1 MDDNRRSLYLAAL
14 GPDNLG
20 ELPFAQLV
28 LALEDLAPAEVRADL
43 AELGFEPNAALDR
56 SALRTALQVE
66 TSKAPAKPVIAV
78 GPPPPFEPLAPLIPS
93 LRYRPPA
100 DGERARLLSGHVTPA
115 DRWAVREEAEHY
127 TLKGGFDQLL
137 ALEYAA
143 IDAKEYQ
150 LRAVRRVLA
159 EMHGN
164 AILADEV
171 GLGKTVEAGLII
183 KEYHLREMIRSCLIL
198 TPAPLV
204 DQWVEE
210 MQDKFGLK
218 FHRLG
223 DEVDISQYQ
232 LIIGSIDRAKGAYR
246 KALIDRTW
254 DMVVV
259 DECHM
264 LKNHRTGRFKFVFN
278 LNRKHCLLLSATPV
292 QNELRELYNLITV
305 ARPGHL
311 KGPRQFQKLFMED
324 RRHAR
329 NVEHLRALLNEVMI
343 RNRRSNTLTELPPRR
358 ITHFEI
364 QLTPSEHEFHDAVVR
379 FCKRIYTKYVEGEI
393 ILQSIDGK
401 AVVSKVVLVLMI
413 LLKEMTSS
421 PRAVAHTLRGAMAE
435 RIGQMDS
442 GDGQELARLLE
453 LSATMDIPS
462 KARKLMELITAD
474 ASKIIVYTEFVATL
488 EFLRDFLADHGIDAV
503 LFHGGLSGTQ
513 KRSAV
518 ERFRDGT
525 AQVLLS
531 TESGGQGLNLQ
542 FCHRLVNYDLP
553 WNPMRI
559 EQRIGRIHRYG
570 QERPVEIYTLFLRG
584 TIEEYILHVLT
595 GKIDM
600 FQTVIGEIDAML
612 SFMHEQQSLEV
623 RITDIILHSNNFDQ
637 IRAQMEML
645 GEEMRKANEDL
656 TEAEKTSA
664 AMLDSVLG

>member
-1 MDDNRRSLYLAAL
+1 MDDNRRELYLAAL
-14 GPDNLG
+14 GPDDTG
-20 ELPFAQLV
+20 ELAFGQLV
-28 LALEDLAPAEVRADL
+28 LALEDLAPTDVRADL
-43 AELGFEPNAALDR
+43 AELGFDDNAPLDR
-56 SALRTALQVE
+56 GALRVALQ
-66 TSKAPAKPVIAV
+66 TSMARTPVRPVIMV
-78 GPPPPFEPLAPLIPS
+78 GPPPDGEALPPLIAT

-100 DGERARLLSGHVTPA
+100 DGERARLLAGHVTPA
-115 DRWAVREEAEHY
+115 DRWAVREQAEFY

-150 LRAVRRVLA
+150 LRAARRVLA

-210 MQDKFGLK
+210 MQGKFGLD

-223 DEVDISQYQ
+223 DETDITPYQ
-232 LIIGSIDRAKGAYR
+232 LVVGSIDRAKGAYR
-246 KALIDRTW
+246 KVLTERTW

-278 LNRKHCLLLSATPV
+278 LSRKHCLLLSATPV

-343 RNRRSNTLTELPPRR
+343 RNRRANTLTELPPRR
-358 ITHFEI
+358 ISHYNI
-364 QLTPSEHEFHDAVVR
+364 DLTEDEHEFHEAVVK
-379 FCKRIYTKYVEGEI
+379 FCKRIYQRYVEGEVV
-393 ILQSIDGK
+393 LSGPDGK
-401 AVVSKVVLVLMI
+401 IVVSKLVLVLMT

-421 PRAVAHTLRGAMAE
+421 PAAVAHTLRGAMAG
-435 RIGQMDS
+435 RIGQDAV
-442 GDGQELARLLE
+442 DGQSLTRLLAMAE
-453 LSATMDIPS
+453 SMEIPS
-462 KARKLMELITAD
+462 KARKLLHLISAD
-474 ASKIIVYTEFVATL
+474 TSKIIVYTEFVATL
-488 EFLRDFLADHGIDAV
+488 EFLRDFLRNHGIEAV
-503 LFHGGLSGTQ
+503 LFHGGLSGPQ

-518 ERFRDGT
+518 ERFRDGQ
-525 AQVLLS
+525 AQVFLS

-559 EQRIGRIHRYG
+559 EQRIGRVHRYG
-570 QERPVEIYTLFLRG
+570 QERPVEISTLVLRG

-595 GKIDM
+595 GKLDM

-623 RITDIILHSNNFDQ
+623 RITDIILHSRTFTE

-664 AMLDSVLG
+664 ALLDSVLG

>member
-1 MDDNRRSLYLAAL
+1 
-14 GPDNLG
+14 
-20 ELPFAQLV
+20 
-28 LALEDLAPAEVRADL
+28 
-43 AELGFEPNAALDR
+43 
-56 SALRTALQVE
+56 
-66 TSKAPAKPVIAV
+66 
-78 GPPPPFEPLAPLIPS
+78 
-93 LRYRPPA
+93 
-100 DGERARLLSGHVTPA
+100 
-115 DRWAVREEAEHY
+115 Y

-137 ALEYAA
+137 ALEHAA

-204 DQWVEE
+204 DQWLDE
-210 MQDKFGLK
+210 MEDKFGMR

-223 DEVDISQYQ
+223 DESDVGAHQ
-232 LIIGSIDRAKGAYR
+232 LVVGSIDRAKSGYR
-246 KALIDRTW
+246 KALLDRTW

-259 DECHM
+259 DECHI
-264 LKNHRTGRFKFVFN
+264 LKNHRTGRFKFVFS

-329 NVEHLRALLNEVMI
+329 NVEHLRALLGEVMI
-343 RNRRSNTLTELPPRR
+343 RNRRANTLTELPPRR
-358 ITHFEI
+358 ITHHEVR
-364 QLTPSEHEFHDAVVR
+364 LTDDEHGFHDAVVR
-379 FCKRIYTKYVEGEI
+379 FCKRIYSKYVEGEVV
-393 ILQSIDGK
+393 LHGVEGK
-401 AVVSKVVLVLMI
+401 AVVPKLVLVLMI

-421 PRAVAHTLRGAMAE
+421 PRAVAETLRGAM
-435 RIGQMDS
+435 R
-442 GDGQELARLLE
+442 ARLGKVDAVDQHDLE
-453 LSATMDIPS
+453 RVLLMAEEMPIPT
-462 KARKLMELITAD
+462 KARRLLHLISEAPT
-474 ASKIIVYTEFVATL
+474 KIIVYTEFVATL
-488 EFLRDFLADHGIDAV
+488 EYLRDFLSDHGIETV
-503 LFHGGLSGTQ
+503 LFHGGLSGGQ

-518 ERFRDGT
+518 ERFRDST

-559 EQRIGRIHRYG
+559 EQRIGRVHRYG
-570 QERPVEIYTLFLRG
+570 QEHPVEISTLFLRG

-600 FQTVIGEIDAML
+600 FQTVIGEVDAML

-623 RITDIILHSNNFDQ
+623 RITEIILNSKDFSE
-637 IRAQMEML
+637 IRQRMEQL
-645 GEEMRKANEDL
+645 GEEMRKANEEL
-656 TEAEKTSA
+656 NEAERASA
-664 AMLDSVLG
+664 ALLDSVLG

>member
-1 MDDNRRSLYLAAL
+1 MITEARQTAYRSLAESMTQA
-14 GPDNLG
+14 
-20 ELPFAQLV
+20 ELRLDDFW
-28 LALEDLAPAEVRADL
+28 LEPHIHPIDVRNDLI
-43 AELGFEPNAALDR
+43 ELGFDPDEPIERAEL
-56 SALRTALQVE
+56 LTALNALSQ
-66 TSKAPAKPVIAV
+66 KIAKPAILVA
-78 GPPPPFEPLAPLIPS
+78 PPPPLPNDAPLIPA
-93 LRYRPPA
+93 LRYRPPS
-100 DGERARLLSGHVTPA
+100 DGERARLLAGHVTPA
-115 DRWAVREEAEHY
+115 DRWVVREQAEHY

-137 ALEYAA
+137 SLEYAA

-204 DQWVEE
+204 EQWLEE
-210 MQDKFGLK
+210 MHDKFGMQ

-223 DEVDISQYQ
+223 DAPQINDYQ
-232 LIIGSIDRAKGAYR
+232 LVVASIDRAKGAYR
-246 KALIDRTW
+246 KQLTDRTW

-278 LNRKHCLLLSATPV
+278 LSRKHCLLLSATPV

-329 NVEHLRALLNEVMI
+329 NVEHLRSLLNEVMI
-343 RNRRSNTLTELPPRR
+343 RNRRSNTLTELPPRH
-358 ITHFEI
+358 ITHHEI
-364 QLTPSEHEFHDAVVR
+364 TLTETEHEFHDTMVR
-379 FCKRIYTKYVEGEI
+379 FCKRIYQKYVEGEV
-393 ILQSIDGK
+393 ILNSPDGK
-401 AVVSKVVLVLMI
+401 IVVSKLVLVLMT

-421 PRAVAHTLRGAMAE
+421 PHAVIHTLRGAMAE
-435 RIGQMDS
+435 RIGKMDAA
-442 GDGQELARLLE
+442 DGKELNQLLAYAAN
-453 LSATMDIPS
+453 LSIPS
-462 KARKLMELITAD
+462 KAKRLIEIVTAD
-474 ASKIIVYTEFVATL
+474 PSKIIIYTEFVATL
-488 EFLRDFLADHGIDAV
+488 EFLRDFFADHGIESV
-503 LFHGGLSGTQ
+503 VFYGGLSGIQ
-513 KRSAV
+513 KRNAI
-518 ERFRDGT
+518 ERFRDGS

-570 QERPVEIYTLFLRG
+570 QERPVEISTLILRG

-595 GKIDM
+595 SKIDM

-612 SFMHEQQSLEV
+612 SFMNEQQSLEV
-623 RITDIILHSNNFDQ
+623 RITDIILHSKDFSE

-645 GEEMRKANEDL
+645 GEELRKANDEL
-656 TEAEKTSA
+656 TDAEKTSA
-664 AMLDSVLG
+664 ALLDSVL

>member
-1 MDDNRRSLYLAAL
+1 MDDNRRELYLAAL
-14 GPDNLG
+14 GTDDLG
-20 ELPFAQLV
+20 DLPFAQLV
-28 LALEDLAPAEVRADL
+28 LAVEDLAPTDVRADL
-43 AELGFEPNAALDR
+43 VELGFESTDDLNRAALR
-56 SALRTALQVE
+56 SALQAAAPKT
-66 TSKAPAKPVIAV
+66 PAKPVIAV
-78 GPPPPFEPLAPLIPS
+78 APPPLFEALPPLING

-100 DGERARLLSGHVTPA
+100 DGERARLLAGHVTPA
-115 DRWAVREEAEHY
+115 DRWAVREQAEHY

-150 LRAVRRVLA
+150 LRAARRVLA

-183 KEYHLREMIRSCLIL
+183 KEYHLREMMRSCLIL

-210 MQDKFGLK
+210 MQGKFGLQ

-223 DEVDISQYQ
+223 DEVDITPYQ

-246 KALIDRTW
+246 KVLTDRTW

-278 LNRKHCLLLSATPV
+278 LSRKHCLLLSATPV

-329 NVEHLRALLNEVMI
+329 NIEHLRALLNEVMI

-358 ITHFEI
+358 ISHYNIE
-364 QLTPSEHEFHDAVVR
+364 LTPSEHEFHDAVVR
-379 FCKRIYTKYVEGEI
+379 FCKRIYQRYVEGEV
-393 ILQSIDGK
+393 ILSGPDGK
-401 AVVSKVVLVLMI
+401 IVVSKLVLVLMT

-421 PRAVAHTLRGAMAE
+421 PAAVVHTLKGAMAT
-435 RIGQMDS
+435 RMGHDS
-442 GDGQELARLLE
+442 ADKEALSELLE
-453 LSATMDIPS
+453 LADRMDIPS
-462 KARKLMELITAD
+462 KARKLLHIINAD
-474 ASKIIVYTEFVATL
+474 TSKIIVYTEFVATL
-488 EFLRDFLADHGIDAV
+488 EFLRDFLANHGIQAV
-503 LFHGGLSGTQ
+503 LFHGGLSGSQ
-513 KRSAV
+513 KRNAV

-525 AQVLLS
+525 AQVFLS

-542 FCHRLVNYDLP
+542 FCHRMVNYDLP

-559 EQRIGRIHRYG
+559 EQRIGRVHRYG
-570 QERPVEIYTLFLRG
+570 QERPVEISTLVLRG

-623 RITDIILHSNNFDQ
+623 RITDIILHSKDFTE
-637 IRAQMEML
+637 IRKQMETL
-645 GEEMRKANEDL
+645 GEEMQKANEDL

-664 AMLDSVLG
+664 ALLDSVLG

>member
-1 MDDNRRSLYLAAL
+1 MDDNRRELYLAAL
-14 GPDNLG
+14 GTDDLG
-20 ELPFAQLV
+20 DLAFGQLV
-28 LALEDLAPAEVRADL
+28 LAVEDLAPTDVRADL
-43 AELGFEPNAALDR
+43 AELGFEATNHLDRAALR
-56 SALRTALQVE
+56 SALQAAGPKT
-66 TSKAPAKPVIAV
+66 PAKPVITVA
-78 GPPPPFEPLAPLIPS
+78 PPPLFEPLPPLINA

-100 DGERARLLSGHVTPA
+100 DGERARLLAGHVTPA
-115 DRWAVREEAEHY
+115 DRWAVREQAEHY

-150 LRAVRRVLA
+150 LRAARRVLA

-183 KEYHLREMIRSCLIL
+183 KEYHLREMMRSCLIL

-210 MQDKFGLK
+210 MQGKFGLQ

-223 DEVDISQYQ
+223 DEGDITPYQ
-232 LIIGSIDRAKGAYR
+232 LIVGSIDRAKGAYR
-246 KALIDRTW
+246 KVLTDRTW

-278 LNRKHCLLLSATPV
+278 LSRKHCLLLSATPV

-329 NVEHLRALLNEVMI
+329 NIEHLRALLNEVMI

-358 ITHFEI
+358 ISHHNIE
-364 QLTPSEHEFHDAVVR
+364 LTPSEHEFHDAVVR
-379 FCKRIYTKYVEGEI
+379 FCKRIYQRYVEGEV
-393 ILQSIDGK
+393 ILSGPDGK
-401 AVVSKVVLVLMI
+401 IVVSKLVLVLMT

-421 PRAVAHTLRGAMAE
+421 PAAVIHTLKGAMAT
-435 RIGQMDS
+435 RM
-442 GDGQELARLLE
+442 GQESADQESLNVLLE
-453 LSATMDIPS
+453 LADRMDIPS
-462 KARKLMELITAD
+462 KARKLLHIINAD
-474 ASKIIVYTEFVATL
+474 TSKIIVYTEFVATL
-488 EFLRDFLADHGIDAV
+488 EFLRDFLANHGIQAV
-503 LFHGGLSGTQ
+503 LFHGSLSGSQ

-525 AQVLLS
+525 AQVFLS

-542 FCHRLVNYDLP
+542 FCHRMVNYDLP

-559 EQRIGRIHRYG
+559 EQRIGRVHRYG
-570 QERPVEIYTLFLRG
+570 QERPVEISTLVLRG

-623 RITDIILHSNNFDQ
+623 RITDIILHSKDFTE
-637 IRAQMEML
+637 IRKQMETL
-645 GEEMRKANEDL
+645 GEEMQKANEDL

-664 AMLDSVLG
+664 ALLDSVLG